1 MANAADYGMEF
12 AFASTRRG
20 FVEFNLSTRVASI
33 YECRSECT
41 ARANEIRAC
50 NIPTMV
56 KHLLLCASIKI
67 LNKHLAEGS

>member
-12 AFASTRRG
+12 AFA
-20 FVEFNLSTRVASI
+20 FVEFNLSTRVAI

-50 NIPTMV
+50 NISTIV
-56 KHLLLCASIKI
+56 KHLLLLREHKDPQ
-67 LNKHLAEGS
+67 